1 MRTLPDGI
9 RVYDVR
15 HSLVEFHGRFA
26 DLFARSEQRE
36 RSRSYLRGL
45 LGGVE
50 RRNGWQLAEHL
61 GEETPDGSGSRRELA
76 VDL

>member
-50 RRNGWQLAEHL
+50 RRNG
-61 GEETPDGSGSRRELA
+61 
-76 VDL
+76 